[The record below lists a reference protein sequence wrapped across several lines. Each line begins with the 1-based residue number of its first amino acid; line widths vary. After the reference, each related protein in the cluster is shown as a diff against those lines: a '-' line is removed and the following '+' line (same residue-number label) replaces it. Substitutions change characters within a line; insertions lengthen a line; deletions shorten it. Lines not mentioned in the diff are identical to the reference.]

1 MQQTALLC
9 WDLVQ
14 REKKEHSSL
23 PFITR
28 KGVRKMKPSS
38 FQTTI
43 ENQFDYICKR
53 AIEDE
58 RKNYFKHLS
67 SILKQEISF
76 SNTADYLVN
85 QFSTVDHYA
94 TDLQMF
100 TLYGSNI
107 GVKSDLLSEAL
118 RNLTDKKRNII
129 LLYYFMDMSDAEIA
143 ALLKLNRS
151 TVYRHRTSGLAFIKK
166 FMEEHT
172 E

>member
-1 MQQTALLC
+1 MQQIALSC
-9 WDLVQ
+9 WDIVQ

-28 KGVRKMKPSS
+28 KGVRKVKPFS

-58 RKNYFKHLS
+58 RKNYFKYLS
-67 SILKQEISF
+67 RISKYEVSF
-76 SNTADYLVN
+76 SNTNDYLIN
-85 QFSTVDHYA
+85 QFSTIDNYSS
-94 TDLQMF
+94 DLQIF
-100 TLYGSNI
+100 RLNDFNI
-107 GVKSDLLSEAL
+107 GVESDLLSEAL

-129 LLYYFMDMSDAEIA
+129 LLYYFIDMSDTEIA
-143 ALLKLNRS
+143 ELLKLNRS

>member
-1 MQQTALLC
+1 MQQTTLLC
-9 WDLVQ
+9 WDLIQ
-14 REKKEHSSL
+14 RGTNEHSSL

-28 KGVRKMKPSS
+28 KEVRNMKPSS
-38 FQTTI
+38 FQATI

-53 AIEDE
+53 AMEDE

-67 SILKQEISF
+67 SISKQEISF
-76 SNTADYLVN
+76 SDTGDYLVN
-85 QFSTVDHYA
+85 QFSTIDNYSS
-94 TDLQMF
+94 DLQIF
-100 TLYGSNI
+100 TLNDFNI
-107 GVKSDLLSEAL
+107 GVENDLLSEAL

-143 ALLKLNRS
+143 ELLKLSRS

>member
-1 MQQTALLC
+1 
-9 WDLVQ
+9 
-14 REKKEHSSL
+14 
-23 PFITR
+23 
-28 KGVRKMKPSS
+28 MKPSS
-38 FQTTI
+38 FQATI

-53 AIEDE
+53 AMEDE

-67 SILKQEISF
+67 SISKQEISF
-76 SNTADYLVN
+76 SDTGDYLVN
-85 QFSTVDHYA
+85 QFSTIDNYSS
-94 TDLQMF
+94 DLQIF
-100 TLYGSNI
+100 TLNDFNI
-107 GVKSDLLSEAL
+107 GVENDLLSEAL

-151 TVYRHRTSGLAFIKK
+151 TVYRHRNGGLAFIKN